1 MHSDSKMSQTHKAH
15 MVPLPL
21 LKKQEKHR
29 RTSLSWRS
37 PASDLPI
44 FQLPTGLISAGNDVG
59 LGLPRTFRFGILVTH
74 QIPTETG
81 WKNMEKYPKK
91 KSTQK
96 MPPQKKTIY
105 IYIYDLKWCPGCKG
119 TVFFQRITPTS
130 WWFQPI

>member
-37 PASDLPI
+37 PTSDLPI

-81 WKNMEKYPKK
+81 WKNMENY
-91 KSTQK
+91 
-96 MPPQKKTIY
+96 QKKTSQTCIGSEFGEQN
-105 IYIYDLKWCPGCKG
+105 IPGILKAAPFGIGPNPSAGCYELCPG
-119 TVFFQRITPTS
+119 
-130 WWFQPI
+130 